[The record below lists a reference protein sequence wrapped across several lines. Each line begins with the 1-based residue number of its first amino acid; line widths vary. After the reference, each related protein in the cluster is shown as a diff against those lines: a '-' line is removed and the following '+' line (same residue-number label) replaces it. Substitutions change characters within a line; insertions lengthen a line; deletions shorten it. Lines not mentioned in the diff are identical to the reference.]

1 MYTLTACV
9 GLVWGLCGHVITAE
23 YTSMSDCNYAASGFN
38 KPNVTYVYCKPKEIK
53 GK

>member
-9 GLVWGLCGHVITAE
+9 GLVWGLCGHVVQTDYPSNIE
-23 YTSMSDCNYAASGFN
+23 CNKAISSFN
-38 KPNVTYVYCKPKEIK
+38 NKEVVYVYCKPKEIK